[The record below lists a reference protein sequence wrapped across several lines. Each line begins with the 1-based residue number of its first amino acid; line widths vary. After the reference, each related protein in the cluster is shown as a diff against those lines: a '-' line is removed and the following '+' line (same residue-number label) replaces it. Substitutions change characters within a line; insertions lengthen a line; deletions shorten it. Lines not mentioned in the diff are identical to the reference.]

1 MPTLYVMVGIPASG
15 KSTWASHQ
23 KTATEVSSDAIREE
37 FFGSAKV
44 QKSPKMVFA
53 EFHQRIRLA
62 LAAGRGVIA
71 DATHVSLNS
80 RLETL
85 RNPPTGTTKVA
96 VLADVP
102 LEKALQNN
110 LKRERHVPEHVIR
123 RMANRLHFEPLSS
136 DEGFDEII
144 CLKF

>member
-23 KTATEVSSDAIREE
+23 KTATVVSSDAIREE

-44 QKSPKMVFA
+44 QKSPKMVFD
-53 EFHQRIRLA
+53 EFHKRIRLA
-62 LAAGRGVIA
+62 LAAGRDVIA
-71 DATHVSLNS
+71 DATHVSSNS
-80 RLETL
+80 RRGTL
-85 RNPPTGTTKVA
+85 RNAPAGTTKVA

-144 CLKF
+144 CLK

>member
-23 KTATEVSSDAIREE
+23 KTATVVSSDAIREE

-44 QKSPKMVFA
+44 QKSPKMVFD
-53 EFHQRIRLA
+53 EFHKRIRLA
-62 LAAGRGVIA
+62 LAAGRDVIA
-71 DATHVSLNS
+71 DATHVSSNS
-80 RLETL
+80 RRGTL
-85 RNPPTGTTKVA
+85 RNAPAGTTKVA